1 MLVPVYSVTLFLSA
15 VLLFSVQPMVGKM
28 ILPILG
34 GAPAV
39 WNTCLVFF
47 QISLLLGYLYAHL
60 STRWLGVRLQAIA
73 HLGLLLLP
81 LFLLPIS
88 LRGKYAAA
96 PEAEP
101 VMTLFGLL
109 LLTAGLPF
117 LAVATSAPLLQKW
130 FAQTGHGSAKDPYFL
145 YAASNAGSLLALLGY
160 PLLFEPAMTLAEQS
174 RQWRNGYLLLLI
186 LVFLC
191 AVLLWKSS
199 RAAVP
204 GPGVMEPSVVTPLRR
219 LRWVLYAFVPSSLM
233 LGVTTY
239 ITTDI
244 AAFPLLWVIPLS
256 LYLLTFILVF
266 ARRQFL
272 PRAWISRALA
282 LLAIPA
288 IIALILEANYP
299 HFILIPEHLIL
310 FFGLSMLCHGA
321 LADDRPSPSHLTEFY
336 LWMSVGGVLGGVFNA
351 LIAPLV
357 FDSVLEYPLMI
368 VIACLYR
375 LPIGTSNENPHL
387 RRMDFVFPAGV
398 AILTFILVF
407 VTRFRGLHVSQFGL
421 LLSFAL
427 PAVLVLGSADR
438 PVRYALGL
446 AALLI
451 GTAGYVGPLGKS
463 IDVARNFF
471 GVVRV
476 TNDASGDRRLMIHG
490 NTVHGAESLDPSLRG
505 RPLTYYGPDGPA
517 GDIFRAFEN
526 AGTRRAVGVIGLGA
540 GSLASY
546 AQPGDT
552 WTIYE
557 INPAVVRFARTP
569 AYFSFLS
576 GSKARQTNIVPG
588 DARLSLVGAEA
599 AVYGLL
605 VLDAF
610 SSDSIPVHL
619 VTREAL
625 ELYLSKLQ
633 AGGILAFHIS
643 NRYLELEPVI
653 GRLAAEFNLVARSR
667 NKPSQ
672 WVVMARSE
680 NDLGPIRMDP
690 NWHVVTVNAHTPIW
704 TDDFSD
710 IAGVLRW

>member
-1 MLVPVYSVTLFLSA
+1 
-15 VLLFSVQPMVGKM
+15 
-28 ILPILG
+28 
-34 GAPAV
+34 
-39 WNTCLVFF
+39 
-47 QISLLLGYLYAHL
+47 
-60 STRWLGVRLQAIA
+60 
-73 HLGLLLLP
+73 
-81 LFLLPIS
+81 
-88 LRGKYAAA
+88 
-96 PEAEP
+96 
-101 VMTLFGLL
+101 
-109 LLTAGLPF
+109 
-117 LAVATSAPLLQKW
+117 
-130 FAQTGHGSAKDPYFL
+130 
-145 YAASNAGSLLALLGY
+145 
-160 PLLFEPAMTLAEQS
+160 
-174 RQWRNGYLLLLI
+174 
-186 LVFLC
+186 
-191 AVLLWKSS
+191 
-199 RAAVP
+199 
-204 GPGVMEPSVVTPLRR
+204 
-219 LRWVLYAFVPSSLM
+219 
-233 LGVTTY
+233 
-239 ITTDI
+239 
-244 AAFPLLWVIPLS
+244 
-256 LYLLTFILVF
+256 
-266 ARRQFL
+266 
-272 PRAWISRALA
+272 
-282 LLAIPA
+282 
-288 IIALILEANYP
+288 
-299 HFILIPEHLIL
+299 
-310 FFGLSMLCHGA
+310 
-321 LADDRPSPSHLTEFY
+321 
-336 LWMSVGGVLGGVFNA
+336 
-351 LIAPLV
+351 
-357 FDSVLEYPLMI
+357 
-368 VIACLYR
+368 
-375 LPIGTSNENPHL
+375 
-387 RRMDFVFPAGV
+387 MDFVFPAGV

-407 VTRFRGLHVSQFGL
+407 VTRFRGLPVSEFGL

-427 PAVLVLGSADR
+427 PAVLVLSFADR

-476 TNDASGDRRLMIHG
+476 TDDASKNRRLMIHG

-505 RPLTYYGPDGPA
+505 RPLTYYDPSGPA

-576 GSKARQTNIVPG
+576 GSKALQTNIVPG

-704 TDDFSD
+704 TDDFSN